1 MDLARSIQSFLPS
14 GLGPEKQEEAPLLN
28 LVMERTPATVWVGG
42 GVREFISL
50 CSGKGSHF
58 ATKQKKQSRRSPRAR
73 LDRLSPQASNS
84 RLLDR
89 SIQSFLPSRLWPEKQ
104 EEAPLF
110 NSKVDHRVQV
120 KSQALDVI
128 SIQVMPVSPKCYT
141 LEEEDE
147 LRIVNVQV
155 NSLDVT
161 VDRLQPEGVGGHQD
175 KQL

>member
-1 MDLARSIQSFLPS
+1 M
-14 GLGPEKQEEAPLLN
+14 
-28 LVMERTPATVWVGG
+28 
-42 GVREFISL
+42 
-50 CSGKGSHF
+50 
-58 ATKQKKQSRRSPRAR
+58 
-73 LDRLSPQASNS
+73 
-84 RLLDR
+84 DR

-104 EEAPLF
+104 EEAPLL

>member
-1 MDLARSIQSFLPS
+1 M
-14 GLGPEKQEEAPLLN
+14 
-28 LVMERTPATVWVGG
+28 
-42 GVREFISL
+42 
-50 CSGKGSHF
+50 
-58 ATKQKKQSRRSPRAR
+58 
-73 LDRLSPQASNS
+73 
-84 RLLDR
+84 DR

-104 EEAPLF
+104 EEAPLL

-147 LRIVNVQV
+147 LRVVNMQF
-155 NSLDVT
+155 NSLDIT
-161 VDRLQPEGVGGHQD
+161 VNRLQPEGVGGHQD

>member
-1 MDLARSIQSFLPS
+1 M
-14 GLGPEKQEEAPLLN
+14 
-28 LVMERTPATVWVGG
+28 
-42 GVREFISL
+42 
-50 CSGKGSHF
+50 
-58 ATKQKKQSRRSPRAR
+58 
-73 LDRLSPQASNS
+73 
-84 RLLDR
+84 DR

-104 EEAPLF
+104 EEAPLL

-128 SIQVMPVSPKCYT
+128 SIQVTPVSPKCYT

-147 LRIVNVQV
+147 LRVVNMQF
-155 NSLDVT
+155 NSLDIT

>member
-1 MDLARSIQSFLPS
+1 M
-14 GLGPEKQEEAPLLN
+14 
-28 LVMERTPATVWVGG
+28 
-42 GVREFISL
+42 
-50 CSGKGSHF
+50 
-58 ATKQKKQSRRSPRAR
+58 
-73 LDRLSPQASNS
+73 
-84 RLLDR
+84 DR

-104 EEAPLF
+104 EEAPLL

-147 LRIVNVQV
+147 LRVVNMQF
-155 NSLDVT
+155 NSLDIT

>member
-1 MDLARSIQSFLPS
+1 M
-14 GLGPEKQEEAPLLN
+14 
-28 LVMERTPATVWVGG
+28 
-42 GVREFISL
+42 
-50 CSGKGSHF
+50 
-58 ATKQKKQSRRSPRAR
+58 
-73 LDRLSPQASNS
+73 
-84 RLLDR
+84 DR

-104 EEAPLF
+104 EEAPLL

-128 SIQVMPVSPKCYT
+128 SIKVMPVSPKCYT

-147 LRIVNVQV
+147 LRVVNMQF
-155 NSLDVT
+155 NSLDIT